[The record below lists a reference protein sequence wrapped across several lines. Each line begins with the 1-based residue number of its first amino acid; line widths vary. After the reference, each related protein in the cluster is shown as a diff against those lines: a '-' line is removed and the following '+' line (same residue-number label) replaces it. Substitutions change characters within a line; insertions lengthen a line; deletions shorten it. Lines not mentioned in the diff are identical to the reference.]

1 MEKQLTMEEKTPIT
15 KEELLQ
21 KAKEL
26 AESEELSNVL
36 SQVRNLRKQWRKTGS
51 DDESYYDKQL
61 SDEFYACL
69 DKLTARESEIYA
81 SVEEKK
87 KDIIAKAKAV
97 LEKANFKKA
106 TVEMNEL
113 FDEWKEAGRAD
124 KETDDALWEEFKE
137 VRNQFF
143 ANKKA
148 YFENLTE
155 TFAANK
161 TAKEELIEKA
171 KAANQLEN
179 FKEITG
185 IMNDLMEQWKKTGSA
200 GREND
205 DTLWSAFSAER
216 KAFFKNRNAYY
227 EGLRQTFTER
237 AEKKKEIIAE
247 AKKCLARSE
256 FTEEEIE
263 EVKGLRAKWKE
274 VGNAGKDHEDELWN
288 EFNGVLN
295 KYFENLRFYRS

>member
-1 MEKQLTMEEKTPIT
+1 MEEKSIIT

-26 AESEELSNVL
+26 VESEDLSNIL
-36 SQVRNLRKQWRKTGS
+36 SQVRNLKKQWRRTGS
-51 DDESYYDKQL
+51 EDDESYYDKQL
-61 SDEFYACL
+61 SDEFYGYI
-69 DKLTARESEIYA
+69 DKLTARESEIFA

-87 KDIIAKAKAV
+87 NDIINKAKALLV
-97 LEKANFKKA
+97 NPNYKKA
-106 TVEMNEL
+106 TVQMNEL

-124 KETDDALWEEFKE
+124 KEKDDELWEQFRE

-148 YFENLTE
+148 YFEGLSE
-155 TFAANK
+155 TFAQNQA
-161 TAKEELIEKA
+161 AKEALIEKA
-171 KAANQLEN
+171 KEANKLEN

-185 IMNDLMEQWKKTGSA
+185 IMNDLMEQWKQTGSA
-200 GREND
+200 GRDHD
-205 DTLWSAFSAER
+205 DELWSAFSAER

-227 EGLRQTFTER
+227 EGLRQTFAER
-237 AEKKKEIIAE
+237 AEKKREIIAD

-263 EVKGLRAKWKE
+263 EVKGLRARWKE
-274 VGNAGKDHEDELWN
+274 VGNAGRDHEDELWN
-288 EFNGVLN
+288 EFNSILN
-295 KYFENLRFYRS
+295 KYFENLRFYKD

>member
-1 MEKQLTMEEKTPIT
+1 MEEKSIIT

-26 AESEELSNVL
+26 VESEDLSNIL
-36 SQVRNLRKQWRKTGS
+36 SQVRNLKKQWRRTGS
-51 DDESYYDKQL
+51 EDDESYYDKQL
-61 SDEFYACL
+61 SDEFYGYI
-69 DKLTARESEIYA
+69 DKLTARESEIFA

-87 KDIIAKAKAV
+87 NDIINKAKALLV
-97 LEKANFKKA
+97 NPNYKKA
-106 TVEMNEL
+106 TVQMNEL

-124 KETDDALWEEFKE
+124 KEKDDELWEQFRE

-148 YFENLTE
+148 YFEGLSE
-155 TFAANK
+155 TFSQNQA
-161 TAKEELIEKA
+161 AKEALIEKA
-171 KAANQLEN
+171 KEANKLEN

-185 IMNDLMEQWKKTGSA
+185 IMNDLMEQWKQTGSA
-200 GREND
+200 GRDHD
-205 DTLWSAFSAER
+205 DELWSAFSAER

-227 EGLRQTFTER
+227 EGLRQTFAER
-237 AEKKKEIIAE
+237 AEKKREIIAD

-263 EVKGLRAKWKE
+263 EVKGLRARWKE
-274 VGNAGKDHEDELWN
+274 VGNAGRDHEDELWN
-288 EFNGVLN
+288 EFNSILN
-295 KYFENLRFYRS
+295 KYFENLRFYKD